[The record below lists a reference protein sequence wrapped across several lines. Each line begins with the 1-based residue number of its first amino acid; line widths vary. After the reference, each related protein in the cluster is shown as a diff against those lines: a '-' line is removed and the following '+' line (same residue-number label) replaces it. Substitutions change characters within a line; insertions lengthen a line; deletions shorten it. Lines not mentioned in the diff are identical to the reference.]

1 MSLSSSI
8 SSGDIKYNLDLIA
21 SQEGVRVFKKSI
33 SRFGLS
39 AVVAAVFAISAIG
52 FAHSAACADDNF
64 TPTVPPIMMT
74 TTEGFEGYRIS
85 QYKGI
90 IRGVT
95 VRIPGP
101 VSNFKA
107 GLKSVVGGKISPYVR
122 MCEIARQQAL
132 DALVVRAQEVGANA
146 VVGFRYDSS
155 AYGDGDEMGSE
166 VVCYGTAVV
175 IVPRDNL
182 KTASSDQ

>member
-1 MSLSSSI
+1 
-8 SSGDIKYNLDLIA
+8 
-21 SQEGVRVFKKSI
+21 VFKKSMQN
-33 SRFGLS
+33 SGVLGLIVGS
-39 AVVAAVFAISAIG
+39 LIAITSIGVARAAERANENFA
-52 FAHSAACADDNF
+52 
-64 TPTVPPIMMT
+64 PTVPPIMMT
-74 TTEGFEGYRIS
+74 TTEGFEGYRIK

-101 VSNFKA
+101 MSNFKA
-107 GLKSVVGGKISPYVR
+107 SLKSVVGGKISPYVR
-122 MCEIARQQAL
+122 MCEEARQQAM

-155 AYGDGDEMGSE
+155 AYGDSDEMGSE

-175 IVPRDNL
+175 IAPRDDL
-182 KTASSDQ
+182 KTASSEH

>member
-1 MSLSSSI
+1 VSTSI
-8 SSGDIKYNLDLIA
+8 ILNIKYNSDA
-21 SQEGVRVFKKSI
+21 ETSTSKEGVRVFNKSMH
-33 SRFGLS
+33 SLKVRGLIVGS
-39 AVVAAVFAISAIG
+39 LIAISSIG
-52 FAHSAACADDNF
+52 IARTAESADENF
-64 TPTVPPIMMT
+64 VQTVPSIMMT
-74 TTEGFEGYRIS
+74 TTEGFEGYRIK

-95 VRIPGP
+95 VRVPGP

-107 GLKSVVGGKISPYVR
+107 SLKSVVGGKIGPYVR
-122 MCEIARQQAL
+122 MCEVARQQAM

-175 IVPRDNL
+175 IAPRDDL
-182 KTASSDQ
+182 KTASSEH